1 MTFNLEHIE
10 KFREVLYSQILELAG
25 LQLGLCTLHKI
36 HLPTLTIMENKVN
49 KNSIVN
55 SYRFTFFFL
64 YKIHYF
70 LFSDESNE
78 CRYYESYFIIFK

>member
-49 KNSIVN
+49 KNSIIN
-55 SYRFTFFFL
+55 SYRYIYIFFSL
-64 YKIHYF
+64 
-70 LFSDESNE
+70 
-78 CRYYESYFIIFK
+78 

>member
-49 KNSIVN
+49 K
-55 SYRFTFFFL
+55 
-64 YKIHYF
+64 
-70 LFSDESNE
+70 
-78 CRYYESYFIIFK
+78 